1 MLFDADQQN
10 YPYVKRFTL
19 ERCQQARPQSF
30 VGDNPNTRFVLL
42 TDQIYPRLLIT
53 YGGNDDFRD
62 PMELDVEGFI
72 GVKSY
77 KAKGKRITTCTVQ
90 SIKEIEPTHFPE
102 ADTAEEEFDENA
114 LDESAGNTPTEQTE
128 PSLFDDNNATDEA

>member
-1 MLFDADQQN
+1 
-10 YPYVKRFTL
+10 
-19 ERCQQARPQSF
+19 
-30 VGDNPNTRFVLL
+30 
-42 TDQIYPRLLIT
+42 
-53 YGGNDDFRD
+53 
-62 PMELDVEGFI
+62 MELDVEGFI

-90 SIKEIEPTHFPE
+90 SIKEIEPTRFPE
-102 ADTAEEEFDENA
+102 VDTAEEEFDENA